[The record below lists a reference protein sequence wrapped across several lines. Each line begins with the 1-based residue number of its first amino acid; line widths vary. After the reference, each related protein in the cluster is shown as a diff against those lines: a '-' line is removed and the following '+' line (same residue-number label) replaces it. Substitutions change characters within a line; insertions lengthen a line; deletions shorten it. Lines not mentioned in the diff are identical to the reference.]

1 MTATLPRTGPG
12 GMLARGLG
20 RDFNLL
26 WIGQSVSFAGDKI
39 NLFVIPTV
47 MILLLQASSFQV
59 GLVQMAQWLAI
70 PLLSL
75 VAGMLV
81 DRWDLRRTLIW
92 CDLIRFA
99 AIAVIPL
106 AWWAGVLSVGLIF
119 ACVAVASAA
128 SVFFNIGYT
137 ATIAAVVPAGQRV
150 TAYSHMESS
159 RTVSEVVGPAVAGGL
174 YAISGIW
181 SLVIDAVT
189 FLFSG
194 GTVRAM
200 RPYGPERASDRP
212 GMIARLRAGVR
223 LNWHD
228 PILRGTVIGVTL
240 MNLGGPIFVTVLPIL
255 AYRGLGLS
263 AGTFGAV
270 MSVAAVAAVLGAL
283 VAPRV
288 SRRLEPARLMT
299 LSAFG
304 HSVVGLGVLAAPAL
318 NSVLVLGLTLSAY
331 GLFMVWF
338 NVSTAAIR
346 QARVDPADQAVSH
359 AAFRTITWGVIP
371 FAALFGGW
379 LVEALTP
386 AQGVLTAAHLTMAG
400 GTLIGTLFAWIPLA
414 PTRRRLAEE
423 AAA

>member
-12 GMLARGLG
+12 GVLARGLG
-20 RDFNLL
+20 REFNLL

-39 NLFVIPTV
+39 NLFVVPTV

-59 GLVQMAQWLAI
+59 GLVGMAQWLAI

-92 CDLIRFA
+92 CDVIRFA
-99 AIAVIPL
+99 VIAAIPL
-106 AWWAGVLSVGLIF
+106 AWLAGVLSVGLIF
-119 ACVAVASAA
+119 ACVAIASAA

-137 ATIAAVVPAGQRV
+137 ATIAAVVPARERV
-150 TAYSHMESS
+150 TAYARMESS

-181 SLVIDAVT
+181 SLLIDAVT

-194 GTVRAM
+194 GTVKAM
-200 RPYGPERASDRP
+200 RPYTPDRTHGL
-212 GMIARLRAGVR
+212 GMLARLRAGVR
-223 LNWHD
+223 LNWDD
-228 PILRGTVIGVTL
+228 PILRGTVVGVTL

-270 MSVAAVAAVLGAL
+270 MSAAAVAAVLGAL

-288 SRRLEPARLMT
+288 SKRLEPARLMT

-304 HSVVGLGVLAAPAL
+304 HSAAGLGVLAAPAFP
-318 NSVLVLGLTLSAY
+318 SALVLGLTLSAY

-359 AAFRTITWGVIP
+359 AAFRTVTWGVIP

-386 AQGVLTAAHLTMAG
+386 GQGVLTAAHLTMAG

-414 PTRRRLAEE
+414 PTRRRLATE
-423 AAA
+423 ATS

>member
-1 MTATLPRTGPG
+1 MTATLSR
-12 GMLARGLG
+12 AEQGLG
-20 RDFNLL
+20 REFNLL
-26 WIGQSVSFAGDKI
+26 WLGQSVSYIGDKI

-59 GLVQMAQWLAI
+59 GLVGMAQWLAI

-99 AIAVIPL
+99 AIMIIPL
-106 AWWAGVLSVGLIF
+106 AWWAGALSVGLIF

-137 ATIAAVVPAGQRV
+137 ATIAAVVPGEGRV
-150 TAYSHMESS
+150 TAYARMESS

-174 YAISGIW
+174 YAISGVW
-181 SLVIDAVT
+181 SLLIDAGT
-189 FLFSG
+189 FLFSAF
-194 GTVRAM
+194 TIKTM
-200 RPYGPERASDRP
+200 RRYGPPRATDHP
-212 GMIARLRAGVR
+212 GMWARLKAGVR
-223 LNWHD
+223 INWGD
-228 PILRGTVIGVTL
+228 PILRGTVIGITL

-288 SRRLEPARLMT
+288 SRAVHPARL
-299 LSAFG
+299 
-304 HSVVGLGVLAAPAL
+304 
-318 NSVLVLGLTLSAY
+318 
-331 GLFMVWF
+331 
-338 NVSTAAIR
+338 
-346 QARVDPADQAVSH
+346 
-359 AAFRTITWGVIP
+359 
-371 FAALFGGW
+371 
-379 LVEALTP
+379 E
-386 AQGVLTAAHLTMAG
+386 
-400 GTLIGTLFAWIPLA
+400 
-414 PTRRRLAEE
+414 
-423 AAA
+423 